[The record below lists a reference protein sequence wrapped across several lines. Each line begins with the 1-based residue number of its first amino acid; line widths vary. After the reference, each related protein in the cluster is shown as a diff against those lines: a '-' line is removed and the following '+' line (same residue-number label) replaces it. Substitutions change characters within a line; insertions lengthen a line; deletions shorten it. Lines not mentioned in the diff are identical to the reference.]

1 MPVINPIFSTNIF
14 YTKQIFINPLL
25 ACLLKR
31 STTIA
36 SIAINSIKKWFVRV
50 LIFKLSERKAPI
62 NVIEIKI
69 KAHLWLKVA
78 IFINKIHYNLPMIII
93 QVYLIFIR
101 KIKESLDFFTNN
113 SNFRLQFNI
122 KFFFN
127 HFLDMCN

>member
-1 MPVINPIFSTNIF
+1 MFT
-14 YTKQIFINPLL
+14 
-25 ACLLKR
+25 KR

-50 LIFKLSERKAPI
+50 LILKLSERKAPI

-101 KIKESLDFFTNN
+101 KLKSL
-113 SNFRLQFNI
+113 
-122 KFFFN
+122 
-127 HFLDMCN
+127 